1 MLSFSDYVL
10 AHKEGFIQNSFAAT
24 GLNFTLAFRN
34 LKVIGEAATQIPEGV
49 RQTFTDFPW
58 RRLVAK
64 RHRLIMGVWG
74 DISMRLAHYS
84 K

>member
-1 MLSFSDYVL
+1 MLSFL
-10 AHKEGFIQNSFAAT
+10 ILFWRIQKTLFKSFTAT

>member
-1 MLSFSDYVL
+1 MLSFL
-10 AHKEGFIQNSFAAT
+10 ILFWRIQKTLFKSFAAT